1 VIRIVPAACRVRRAW
16 VVGACASALLVA
28 TLPGTAAAQ
37 APKLLPR
44 MTLEEKFWQLFMIPG
59 TPADSGHDYRH
70 GIFGLQVPAA
80 PTARQDAERID
91 SIQRFFIERTRLGIP
106 IVPFDEAVHG
116 LTRPGATVFP
126 QAIALAATWDT
137 ALMGRVATA
146 IARESRSRGI
156 RQVLS
161 PVVNLST
168 DVRWGRTEET
178 YGEDPLL
185 ASAMAAAFV
194 APFERIGVITTPKH
208 FVANVGEGGR
218 DSYPIALDD
227 RTLAE
232 VYFPPFRAALSAGSR
247 SVMTAYNSVG
257 GLPATQNPHLLTET
271 LRRAWGFQG
280 FVITDAAATGGATV
294 LHHTASTT
302 EEAARQAL
310 EAGVDVVFQSAWP
323 QHLPYLNAVRSVV
336 PPAVTDS
343 AVARVL
349 RAKAAIG
356 LFADPYGNP
365 DSAAYWNGHPTHQ
378 ALAREA
384 ASAAVVLLRNTGTL
398 PLDARVPS
406 VALVGIDA
414 AEARLGGYT
423 APGAA
428 PVSILEGLTT
438 QLGDRVRY
446 LPGPG
451 RENAEYTT
459 VPGGHLAV
467 TAEYF
472 ANPDLEGKPAA
483 LRRDSAVD
491 VRWSFAPPAPGLGT
505 DWYSVRWSG
514 TLTTGS
520 EHVTRLGVDG
530 TDGWRL
536 WLDGRLLLDAWE
548 KRSAGARLAEVALAP
563 GSSHAFRLEFHE
575 TTGNAQFR
583 LVWDTGA
590 DKAARARLDS
600 AVALAGRSA
609 VAVVVAGI
617 EEGEF
622 RDRARLGLPG
632 LQEELIRRVAATG
645 TPTVVVL
652 VGGSAITM
660 PWLDEVGAV
669 VMAWYPGE
677 EGGRAVADVLLGTV
691 NPSGRLPI
699 SFPLEEGQ
707 LPLTYNH
714 RPTGRGDDYAD
725 LTGRPLFPFGFGLSY
740 ARFAYDSLVIAPA
753 AIGPSGSAEVRL
765 RVRNAGTR
773 AGHEVVQLYLR
784 DEVATTAR
792 PVLQLAAFSRVW
804 LEAGQAREV
813 RFRLGPEQLAIL
825 DSTLHPVVEPG
836 TFTVYAGASSRDIR
850 LRGTLEV
857 R

>member
-1 VIRIVPAACRVRRAW
+1 
-16 VVGACASALLVA
+16 
-28 TLPGTAAAQ
+28 
-37 APKLLPR
+37 
-44 MTLEEKFWQLFMIPG
+44 MTLEEKFWQLFMVPG
-59 TPADSGHDYRH
+59 TPADSASNYHH

-91 SIQRFFIERTRLGIP
+91 SVQRFFVQRTRLGIP

-137 ALMGRVATA
+137 ALIGRVATA
-146 IARESRSRGI
+146 IARETRSRGI

-161 PVVNLST
+161 PVVNLAT

-185 ASAMAAAFV
+185 ASGMAAAFV
-194 APFERIGVITTPKH
+194 APFERLGVITTPKH
-208 FVANVGEGGR
+208 FVANVGDGGR

-232 VYFPPFRAALSAGSR
+232 EYFPPFRAALDAGSR

-257 GLPATQNPHLLTET
+257 GLPATQNPHLLTGT
-271 LRRAWGFQG
+271 LRRTWGFRG

-294 LHHTASTT
+294 LHHTAATT
-302 EEAARQAL
+302 EQAARQAL
-310 EAGVDVVFQSAWP
+310 EAGADVIFQSAWP
-323 QHLPYLNAVRSVV
+323 QHVPYLDAVRRAV

-343 AVARVL
+343 AVSRVL
-349 RAKAAIG
+349 RAKASIG
-356 LFADPYGNP
+356 LFENPYGNP
-365 DSAAYWNGHPTHQ
+365 DSAAYWNGHPTHR

-384 ASAAVVLLRNTGTL
+384 ATAAVVLLRNTGIL
-398 PLDARVPS
+398 PLDASVPS
-406 VALVGIDA
+406 VALIGEDA
-414 AEARLGGYT
+414 AEARLGGYS

-428 PVSILEGLTT
+428 PVSILDGLTAR
-438 QLGDRVRY
+438 LGDRVQY

-451 RENAEYTT
+451 REGADYTG
-459 VPGGHLAV
+459 VPAGRLAV
-467 TAEYF
+467 TAEFF
-472 ANPDLEGKPAA
+472 ANPELEGEPISV
-483 LRRDSAVD
+483 RRDSAVD

-505 DWYSVRWSG
+505 DWYSVRWTG
-514 TLTTGS
+514 TLTAGQAQ
-520 EHVTRLGVDG
+520 VTRLGVDG

-548 KRSAGARLAEVALAP
+548 KRSAGARLATVALAA
-563 GSSHAFRLEFHE
+563 GSTHAFRLEFHE

-583 LVWDTGA
+583 LAWDTGGHQVTL
-590 DKAARARLDS
+590 ARLDS
-600 AVALAGRSA
+600 AVALAARSA

-645 TPTVVVL
+645 TPTIVVL
-652 VGGSAITM
+652 VGGSAVTM
-660 PWLDEVGAV
+660 PWLDAVGAV
-669 VMAWYPGE
+669 LMAWYPGE
-677 EGGRAVADVLLGTV
+677 EGGHAVADVLLGDV

-725 LTGRPLFPFGFGLSY
+725 LPGRPLFPFGFGLSY
-740 ARFAYDSLVIAPA
+740 TRFAYDSLRITPA
-753 AIGPSGSAEVRL
+753 VIGPGGSAEVRL

-773 AGHEVVQLYLR
+773 AGHEVVELYLR
-784 DEVATTAR
+784 DEVATYAR
-792 PVLQLAAFSRVW
+792 PVLQLAGFTRVW
-804 LEAGQAREV
+804 LEPGR
-813 RFRLGPEQLAIL
+813 G
-825 DSTLHPVVEPG
+825 VV
-836 TFTVYAGASSRDIR
+836 A
-850 LRGTLEV
+850 
-857 R
+857 

>member
-1 VIRIVPAACRVRRAW
+1 
-16 VVGACASALLVA
+16 
-28 TLPGTAAAQ
+28 
-37 APKLLPR
+37 

-59 TPADSGHDYRH
+59 DLSDSAHDYSH

-91 SIQRFFIERTRLGIP
+91 SIQRFFVERTRLGIP
-106 IVPFDEAVHG
+106 IIPFDEAVHG

-126 QAIALAATWDT
+126 QAIGLAATWDT

-146 IARESRSRGI
+146 IARETRSRGI

-161 PVVNLST
+161 PVANLAT

-185 ASAMAAAFV
+185 ASTMTAAFV
-194 APFERIGVITTPKH
+194 APFERLGVVTTPKH

-218 DSYPIALDD
+218 DSYPISFDS

-232 VYFPPFRAALSAGSR
+232 LYFPPFRAALAAGSR

-257 GLPATQNPHLLTET
+257 GLPATQNPQLLTET
-271 LRRAWGFQG
+271 LRRSWGFRG

-294 LHHTASTT
+294 LHHTAATT
-302 EEAARQAL
+302 QQAARQAL
-310 EAGVDVVFQSAWP
+310 EAGVDIIFQSGWP
-323 QHLPYLNAVRSVV
+323 QHAPYLDAVRTMI
-336 PPAVTDS
+336 PAAVTDS

-356 LFADPYGNP
+356 LFTDPYGNP
-365 DSAAYWNGHPTHQ
+365 DSAAWWNGHPTHR

-384 ASAAVVLLRNTGTL
+384 AAAAMVLLRNTGVL
-398 PLDARVPS
+398 PLEVGVPS
-406 VALVGIDA
+406 VALIGADA

-423 APGAA
+423 APGAT
-428 PVSILEGLTT
+428 PFSILGGLTAR
-438 QLGDRVRY
+438 LGGRVHY
-446 LPGPG
+446 APGPG
-451 RENAEYTT
+451 RENAEYST
-459 VPGGHLAV
+459 VPTGRLAL
-467 TAEYF
+467 TAEF
-472 ANPDLEGKPAA
+472 FSNPDLVGAPTAT
-483 LRRDSAVD
+483 RRDSAVD
-491 VRWSFAPPAPGLGT
+491 VRWSFAPPADGLGT

-514 TLTTGS
+514 TLTAGPERVTG
-520 EHVTRLGVDG
+520 LGADG

-536 WLDGRLLLDAWE
+536 WLDGRLLIDAWD
-548 KRSAGARLAEVALAP
+548 KRSAAARLADVALAP
-563 GSSHAFRLEFHE
+563 GSTHAIRLEFHE

-583 LVWDTGA
+583 LVWRTGA
-590 DKAARARLDS
+590 EQAALARLDS
-600 AVALAGRSA
+600 AVALARRSA

-632 LQEELIRRVAATG
+632 YQEELIRRVAATG
-645 TPTVVVL
+645 TPTIVVL

-660 PWLDEVGAV
+660 PWLEAVGAV
-669 VMAWYPGE
+669 LMAWYPGE
-677 EGGRAVADVLLGTV
+677 DGGTAVADILLGDV

-725 LTGRPLFPFGFGLSY
+725 LSGRPLFPFGFGLSY
-740 ARFAYDSLVIAPA
+740 TRFTYDSLVITPA
-753 AIGPSGSAEVRL
+753 AIAPGGSAEVRF
-765 RVRNAGTR
+765 RVRNTGAR

-784 DEVATTAR
+784 DEVATFAR
-792 PVLQLAAFSRVW
+792 PVLALAGFARVW
-804 LEAGQAREV
+804 LKSGEAREV
-813 RFRLGPEQLAIL
+813 RFTLGPDQLAVL
-825 DSTLHPVVEPG
+825 DAALHPVVEPG
-836 TFTVYAGASSRDIR
+836 TFTVYVGASSRDIR

-857 R
+857 RHRRARS

>member
-1 VIRIVPAACRVRRAW
+1 VCAFLVLLLAASPRV
-16 VVGACASALLVA
+16 
-28 TLPGTAAAQ
+28 AAAQ
-37 APKLLPR
+37 APDLLSR
-44 MTLEEKFWQLFMIPG
+44 MTLEEKFWQLFMVPG
-59 TPADSGHDYRH
+59 SPADSAADYRH
-70 GIFGLQVPAA
+70 GIFGLQIPAA

-91 SIQRFFIERTRLGIP
+91 SVQRFFVERTRLGIP
-106 IVPFDEAVHG
+106 VVPFDEAVHG

-126 QAIALAATWDT
+126 QAIGLAATWDT

-146 IARESRSRGI
+146 IARETRSRGI

-161 PVVNLST
+161 PVVNLAT

-185 ASAMAAAFV
+185 ASAMTAAFV
-194 APFERIGVITTPKH
+194 APFERLGVITTPKH
-208 FVANVGEGGR
+208 FVANVGDGGR

-232 VYFPPFRAALSAGSR
+232 LYYPSFQAAFAAGSR

-302 EEAARQAL
+302 GEAARQAF
-310 EAGVDVVFQSAWP
+310 EAGVDVIFQSAWP
-323 QHLPYLNAVRSVV
+323 QYVPYLDAVRNLV

-349 RAKAAIG
+349 RAKAGVG

-365 DSAAYWNGHPTHQ
+365 DSAAWWNGHPTHR

-384 ASAAVVLLRNTGTL
+384 AAAAMVLLRNTGVL
-398 PLDARVPS
+398 PLDANMPS
-406 VALVGIDA
+406 VALIGEDA

-428 PVSILEGLTT
+428 PVSILAGLTAR
-438 QLGDRVRY
+438 LGGRVRY
-446 LPGPG
+446 APGPG
-451 RENAEYTT
+451 RSSAAYAT
-459 VPGGHLAV
+459 VPTGRVAL
-467 TAEYF
+467 TAEF
-472 ANPDLEGKPAA
+472 FGNPDLEGAPTTV
-483 LRRDSAVD
+483 RRDSAVD
-491 VRWSFAPPAPGLGT
+491 VRWSFAPPAAGLGT
-505 DWYSVRWSG
+505 DWYSVRWTG
-514 TLTTGS
+514 TLTAGR
-520 EHVTRLGVDG
+520 ERVTRLGVDG

-548 KRSAGARLAEVALAP
+548 KRSAGARLADVALAP
-563 GSSHAFRLEFHE
+563 GSTHAVRLEFHE

-590 DKAARARLDS
+590 EKSALARLDS
-600 AVALAGRSA
+600 AVALARRSA

-660 PWLDEVGAV
+660 PWLDAVGAV
-669 VMAWYPGE
+669 LMPWYPGE
-677 EGGRAVADVLLGTV
+677 EGGHAVADVLLGTV

-699 SFPLEEGQ
+699 TFPLEEGQ

-725 LTGRPLFPFGFGLSY
+725 LSGRPLFPFGFGLSY
-740 ARFAYDSLVIAPA
+740 TRFTYDSLVITPA
-753 AIGPSGSAEVRL
+753 AIAPGGSAEVRL

-773 AGHEVVQLYLR
+773 AGHEVVELYLR
-784 DEVATTAR
+784 DEVSTYAR
-792 PVLQLAAFSRVW
+792 PVLELAGFARVW
-804 LEAGQAREV
+804 LEPGEAREV
-813 RFRLGPEQLAIL
+813 HFTLGPEQLAVL
-825 DSTLHPVVEPG
+825 DASLHPVVEPG
-836 TFTVYAGASSRDIR
+836 AFTVYVGASSRDIR

>member
-1 VIRIVPAACRVRRAW
+1 
-16 VVGACASALLVA
+16 
-28 TLPGTAAAQ
+28 
-37 APKLLPR
+37 
-44 MTLEEKFWQLFMIPG
+44 MTIEEKFWQLFMVPG
-59 TPADSGHDYRH
+59 SPADSGHDYRH
-70 GIFGLQVPAA
+70 GIFGLQIPAA
-80 PTARQDAERID
+80 PTAREDAERID
-91 SIQRFFIERTRLGIP
+91 SVQRFFVERTRLGIP

-126 QAIALAATWDT
+126 QAIGLAATWDT

-146 IARESRSRGI
+146 IAREARSRGI

-161 PVVNLST
+161 PVVNLAT

-185 ASAMAAAFV
+185 ASAMVRAFV
-194 APFERIGVITTPKH
+194 SPFERLGVITTPKH
-208 FVANVGEGGR
+208 FVANVGDGGR
-218 DSYPIALDD
+218 DSYPISLDD

-232 VYFPPFRAALSAGSR
+232 LYAPPFRAAFAAGSR

-257 GLPATQNPHLLTET
+257 GLPASQNPHLLTEM

-280 FVITDAAATGGATV
+280 FVITDASATGGATV
-294 LHHTASTT
+294 LHHTAATT
-302 EEAARQAL
+302 QEAARQAL
-310 EAGVDVVFQSAWP
+310 VAGVDVIFQSAWP
-323 QHLPYLNAVRSVV
+323 QYVPYLDAVRTLV

-356 LFADPYGNP
+356 LFQYPYGNP
-365 DSAAYWNGHPTHQ
+365 DSAAYWNGHPTHH

-384 ASAAVVLLRNTGTL
+384 AAAAMVLLRNTGVL
-398 PLDARVPS
+398 PLDAKVPS
-406 VALVGIDA
+406 VALIGVDA
-414 AEARLGGYT
+414 AAARLGGYT

-428 PVSILEGLTT
+428 PTPILAGLTAR
-438 QLGDRVRY
+438 LGSRVHY
-446 LPGPG
+446 APGPG
-451 RENAEYTT
+451 RESAAYTS
-459 VPGGHLAV
+459 VPTGRLAL
-467 TAEYF
+467 TAEFF
-472 ANPDLEGKPAA
+472 ANPDLQGRPTAV
-483 LRRDSAVD
+483 RRDSAVD

-514 TLTTGS
+514 TLTAGP
-520 EHVTRLGVDG
+520 EGVRRLGVDG

-536 WLDGRLLLDAWE
+536 WLDDRLLIDAWE

-563 GSSHAFRLEFHE
+563 RSTHALRLEFHE

-590 DKAARARLDS
+590 ELAALARLDS
-600 AVALAGRSA
+600 AVVLARRSA

-632 LQEELIRRVAATG
+632 YQEELIRRVAATG
-645 TPTVVVL
+645 TPTVVLL

-660 PWLDEVGAV
+660 PWLDSVGAV
-669 VMAWYPGE
+669 LMAWYPGE
-677 EGGRAVADVLLGTV
+677 EGGHAVADVLLGDV

-725 LTGRPLFPFGFGLSY
+725 LSGRPLFPFGFGLSY
-740 ARFAYDSLVIAPA
+740 TRFTYDSLVIIPA
-753 AIGPSGSAEVRL
+753 AIAPQASAEVRL

-773 AGHEVVQLYLR
+773 AGHEVVELYLR
-784 DEVATTAR
+784 DKVATYAR
-792 PVLQLAAFSRVW
+792 PVLQLAGFTRVR
-804 LEAGQAREV
+804 LAPGEAREV
-813 RFRLGPEQLAIL
+813 RFTLGPEQLAVL
-825 DSTLHPVVEPG
+825 DAALHPVVEPG
-836 TFTVYAGASSRDIR
+836 TFTVYVGASSRDIR